1 MPYTPSGAT
10 DRGNRRLRLRQKPR
24 IRRAA
29 RSLTLVV
36 AGVALL
42 ACGERSEAQDEAKVR
57 KMARELASDV
67 ERAIGLPFM
76 QSPTVAVRTSEQVRS
91 YLAAKLDSDMPPPVL
106 DGMAAGYRLFGLL
119 PDTLDLRSLLLS
131 LYTEQVV
138 GYYDPDSAALYVV
151 AGADAMTLRM
161 ILAHELVHALQG
173 QYLPLDSLLAS
184 DRTNDRRVATQ
195 AILEGQ
201 ATLASIAM
209 LMPDRDVGTI
219 PGFWDSYRQQL
230 KRQHA
235 QMPVFGSAPLLI
247 QESIVFPYLEGASFV
262 SWFQKEYRDTVP
274 FGPRLPQSTE
284 HILHPDRYRTGDAP
298 VELRLA
304 NGVRPIYTDVLGEF
318 ETRLLLTVLSGSEA
332 TGRAGARSWGGDR
345 YAVYDADNGNRAL
358 VWWSV
363 WDDERAADRFAMLL
377 ARVWKT
383 RARPGRLGVVE
394 RVAIDDRPGVRLVD
408 APEGWSGWNAPP
420 LIEGVR

>member
-1 MPYTPSGAT
+1 M
-10 DRGNRRLRLRQKPR
+10 RGW
-24 IRRAA
+24 
-29 RSLTLVV
+29 TLAIV
-36 AGVALL
+36 GVALL

-57 KMARELASDV
+57 RMARELTSDV
-67 ERAIGLPFM
+67 ERAIGLPFRH
-76 QSPTVAVRTSEQVRS
+76 SPTVAVRSGDQVRA
-91 YLAAKLDSDMPPPVL
+91 YLAAKLDRDLPPPVL
-106 DGMAAGYRLFGLL
+106 DGMAAGYQLFGLL

-235 QMPVFGSAPLLI
+235 QMPVFSSAPLLI

-262 SWFQKEYRDTVP
+262 SSFRKAFGDTVP
-274 FGPRLPQSTE
+274 FGTRLPQSTE
-284 HILHPDRYRTGDAP
+284 QILHFDRYRSGDAP
-298 VELRLA
+298 LELRLA

-318 ETRLLLTVLSGSEA
+318 ETRLLLTALSGSEA

-345 YAVYDADNGNRAL
+345 YAVFDAGAGARAL

-377 ARVWKT
+377 TRVWEE
-383 RARPGRLGVVE
+383 RARPDRRGVVE
-394 RVAIDDRPGVRLVD
+394 RMTIDDRPGVRLVD
-408 APEGWSGWNAPP
+408 APETWLGWKTLPIVELA
-420 LIEGVR
+420 R

>member
-1 MPYTPSGAT
+1 
-10 DRGNRRLRLRQKPR
+10 
-24 IRRAA
+24 
-29 RSLTLVV
+29 
-36 AGVALL
+36 
-42 ACGERSEAQDEAKVR
+42 
-57 KMARELASDV
+57 MARELASEV
-67 ERAIGLPFM
+67 ERAIGLPFR
-76 QSPTVAVRTSEQVRS
+76 QSPTVAVRTSDQVRS
-91 YLAAKLDSDMPPPVL
+91 YLAAKLDRDMPPPVL
-106 DGMAAGYRLFGLL
+106 DGMAAGYQLFGLL
-119 PDTLDLRSLLLS
+119 PDTIDLRALLLS

-184 DRTNDRRVATQ
+184 ERTNDRRVAAQ

-235 QMPVFGSAPLLI
+235 QMPVFSSAPLLI
-247 QESIVFPYLEGASFV
+247 QESIVFPYLEGANFV
-262 SWFQKEYRDTVP
+262 SWFQREYRDTVP
-274 FGPRLPQSTE
+274 FGARLPQSTE
-284 HILHPDRYRTGDAP
+284 HILHFDRYRSGDAP
-298 VELRLA
+298 LDLRLA
-304 NGVRPIYTDVLGEF
+304 NGGQPLYTDVLGEF

-345 YAVYDADNGNRAL
+345 YAVYDAGHGTRAL

-363 WDDERAADRFAMLL
+363 WDDERAADRFAKLL
-377 ARVWKT
+377 TRVWNA
-383 RARPGRLGVVE
+383 RARPARRGVVE
-394 RVAIDDRPGVRLVD
+394 RITVDDRPGVRLID
-408 APEGWSGWNAPP
+408 APDGWTGWKVVPA
-420 LIEGVR
+420 IELVR